1 MKRSCNILLSAAALW
16 TWAADVSLALNGGT
30 LRVTPRNSWRAFEVI
45 SIGDNPAGDGFNYAM
60 LGIFDGVGAWQPD
73 AATLR
78 LVVNHEED
86 DGAISEVNLNL
97 TNFQTAIR
105 NTINSGTT
113 GSVSFVDSARQAY
126 GRWSNN
132 GGANWIPT
140 TDISNTSFSKFCSGQ
155 SHPPNTFG
163 IGRGF
168 VDDIYIT
175 GEEFTATNRLFAV
188 DLVNRDFYQL
198 SGVAGS
204 ASGGI
209 GGMPFDSYENAALLD
224 TGETNHV
231 AMLLSADGGSETLQM
246 YIGQK
251 GKDAAGNASSS
262 FLARNGLAY
271 GSWYYLN
278 DTLPPGETSNDGF
291 FDTTLAGAVHASKLE
306 DVDTNPND
314 PTKVVL
320 GVQETGL
327 FTLDFNLNFGGGSF
341 SAGGSSFSITKIQNH
356 NNNADGLFGDADN
369 VDWTVATTLGGESYP
384 NGLIFVNEDSGTD
397 NGETWMMTPTGGGLT
412 KIADT
417 APTDIATT
425 ETSGI
430 LDISKLVGFKPGS
443 VLVTTNQGTSASLTV
458 LIHPNAALAGD
469 FNGNG
474 KVDAADYVVWRNG
487 LGATYTQNDY
497 NIWRSQFGQTPA
509 SFGAATGV
517 AIDESAPVPEPSA
530 IVLSLVALSGLV
542 GMRRYCCA
550 NIA

>member
-1 MKRSCNILLSAAALW
+1 MWL
-16 TWAADVSLALNGGT
+16 WAADDSLALNGGT

-60 LGIFDGVGAWQPD
+60 LGVFDGVGAWQPD

-78 LVVNHEED
+78 LVVNHEET

-97 TNFQTAIR
+97 ANFQTAIR
-105 NTINSGTT
+105 NTIGTGTT
-113 GSVSFVDSARQAY
+113 GGVSFVNSARQAY
-126 GRWSNN
+126 GRWSSN
-132 GGANWIPT
+132 GGANWT
-140 TDISNTSFSKFCSGQ
+140 ATSDISNTSFSRFCSGQ
-155 SHPPNTFG
+155 SYPPHTFG
-163 IGRGF
+163 AGRGF

-175 GEEFTATNRLFAV
+175 GEEVFATTGRLFAV

-231 AMLLSADGGSETLQM
+231 ALLLSADGGSETLHM
-246 YIGQK
+246 YVGQK
-251 GKDAAGNASSS
+251 GKDPAGNSSSS

-278 DTLPPGETSNDGF
+278 DTLPASGTSNDGF
-291 FDTTLAGAVHASKLE
+291 FDTTIAGAVNIAKLE

-341 SAGGSSFSITKIQNH
+341 SAGSSSFSITKIQNH
-356 NNNADGLFGDADN
+356 NNNMDGFFGDADN
-369 VDWTVATTLGGESYP
+369 VDWTVATTLGGVNYP
-384 NGLIFVNEDSGTD
+384 NGLIFVNENSSTD

-417 APTDIATT
+417 APTDTATT

-487 LGATYTQNDY
+487 LGATYTQHDY

-509 SFGAATGV
+509 SFGAASSFGTPNVPEAATLCLV
-517 AIDESAPVPEPSA
+517 AIGTLALFGSA
-530 IVLSLVALSGLV
+530 
-542 GMRRYCCA
+542 RRCR
-550 NIA
+550 NLP